1 MEVPSTPENMLNLSS
16 MSPQIT
22 NAHSLISRLQDN
34 NILFISQGHNDQGQ
48 DALYVSAWPEQST
61 PQEIVLGEISFGA
74 SGVSILA
81 KSYSAHMPGLFL
93 QAAKFLLQ
101 AP

>member
-1 MEVPSTPENMLNLSS
+1 MEVPSAPENVLSLSS

-22 NAHSLISRLQDN
+22 NAHTLISRLQDN

-48 DALYVSAWPEQST
+48 DALYVSAWPEHT
-61 PQEIVLGEISFGA
+61 QEIVLGEISFGA
-74 SGVSILA
+74 SGVTILA
-81 KSYSAHMPGLFL
+81 KSFSAHMPGLFL